1 MLYHELVET
10 FQRQLN
16 KNMKVSEVVFMK
28 VKLFILLILLF
39 CVSVN
44 LTAQT
49 KRSNKTISFS
59 LSTPRKTFT
68 NYLIALKNNSF
79 DDLNQVFSKLVKETF
94 GKLNA
99 DSSQLKFLTGI
110 ENYEKVRILHT
121 FINENSATLV
131 VHDGVNNMPSI
142 IYFVKEDNGW
152 KIAIS
157 AGEGDILNSQ
167 QSLNL
172 ETQAIPISP
181 RKKRRKKYDA
191 RNAPPVSI
199 IEKPQ

>member
-1 MLYHELVET
+1 M
-10 FQRQLN
+10 
-16 KNMKVSEVVFMK
+16 
-28 VKLFILLILLF
+28 LLF
-39 CVSVN
+39 CAGVN

-59 LSTPRKTFT
+59 LSTPRKTFI
-68 NYLIALKNNSF
+68 NYLTALKNNSV
-79 DDLNQVFSKLVKETF
+79 DDLNQVFSKTVKETF
-94 GKLNA
+94 GKLNTE
-99 DSSQLKFLTGI
+99 SPQLEYLTGI

-142 IYFVKEDNGW
+142 IYFVKEDDGW

-157 AGEGDILNSQ
+157 AGEGKILNSQ

-181 RKKRRKKYDA
+181 KRKRRGKYDA
-191 RNAPPVSI
+191 KNAPTISPVV
-199 IEKPQ
+199 KPQ